1 MGRWESSRVPNILSL
16 QHRAKVEPRSR
27 HPRTNRADRTLADS
41 RGFVVRQT
49 DDLGENEGFTAI
61 GVEMLDQI
69 SHHEITADFFLVLRA
84 MTRGFSL
91 DAASALA
98 SSNFVET
105 HVSRDSK
112 DPTANLVIRG
122 DPVEASDNSNQHFL
136 GQVIGRARINHV
148 STRPPHVCLHEAKK
162 AFESDTVSV
171 PRTKGGFREQVH
183 GSHANDFYGNQD
195 KLVDDFYVW
204 TPTSRVSRFMR

>member
-1 MGRWESSRVPNILSL
+1 LGRWESSPLPHIRSL
-16 QHRAKVEPRSR
+16 QHRAKVEPCSR
-27 HPRTNRADRTLADS
+27 HPRTNRADRTFADI

-61 GVEMLDQI
+61 GVETLDQI
-69 SHHEITADFFLVLRA
+69 SHHEITPDFVLVLRA
-84 MTRGFSL
+84 MARRFSL

-98 SSNFVET
+98 SSNFVKT

-112 DPTANLVIRG
+112 NPTANLVIRG
-122 DPVEASDNSNQHFL
+122 DPVETPDNSNQHLL
-136 GQVIGRARINHV
+136 GQVIGGACINHV

-162 AFESDTVSV
+162 AFESDTVSI
-171 PRTKGGFREQVH
+171 PRTKGGSREQVH
-183 GSHANDFYGNQD
+183 GSHANDFYGNQN